1 MICVETFQQILG
13 GGTSELRTFEL
24 SQSHF
29 RPPLHRNNVDNT
41 ITVWIFYTDA
51 IISYKRNM
59 LENIIKIYQGTLSRY
74 PYCFLCTNV
83 NVKLVNHDH
92 IQTCQDWD
100 GDRICQEPTARSA
113 GAYCPN
119 LGSQIQIGALCPEIV
134 RIGESNKS
142 IMIVTIQLLMIS

>member
-41 ITVWIFYTDA
+41 ITVRIFYTDA

-59 LENIIKIYQGTLSRY
+59 PEIIVKLE
-74 PYCFLCTNV
+74 V
-83 NVKLVNHDH
+83 AVKLVNLDS
-92 IQTCQDWD
+92 IQTCQD
-100 GDRICQEPTARSA
+100 
-113 GAYCPN
+113 
-119 LGSQIQIGALCPEIV
+119 
-134 RIGESNKS
+134 
-142 IMIVTIQLLMIS
+142 